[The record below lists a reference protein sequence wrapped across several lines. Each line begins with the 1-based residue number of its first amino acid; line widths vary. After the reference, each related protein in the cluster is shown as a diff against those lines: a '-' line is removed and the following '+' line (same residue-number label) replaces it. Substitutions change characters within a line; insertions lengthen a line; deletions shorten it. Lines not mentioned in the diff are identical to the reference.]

1 MKRRGWTLLE
11 LIISS
16 GLLLL
21 LVSWSTM
28 TLVSFSRTMR
38 GLQAE
43 GDQIAKA
50 AHALEHLQREI
61 LRSQPLAV
69 GSYPLGE
76 QPLTLRGLKG
86 ESKEVRLAQGAVSW
100 DSIVQ
105 GPARQVTLKVW
116 REDVHLKVQIEW
128 EMPAPLASL
137 QSRFD
142 ATVPLP

>member
-1 MKRRGWTLLE
+1 MRLDSAVRRRSAGPRRGLALKKRGWTLLE
-11 LIISS
+11 LVVSS

-28 TLVSFSRTMR
+28 TLLSFSRTMR

-43 GDQIAKA
+43 GDQIARA

-76 QPLTLRGLKG
+76 QPLTLHSLKG
-86 ESKEVRLAQGAVSW
+86 GSKEIRLVQGAVSW
-100 DSIVQ
+100 DSLV
-105 GPARQVTLKVW
+105 
-116 REDVHLKVQIEW
+116 
-128 EMPAPLASL
+128 
-137 QSRFD
+137 
-142 ATVPLP
+142 

>member
-1 MKRRGWTLLE
+1 MLE
-11 LIISS
+11 LIVSS

-21 LVSWSTM
+21 LLSWSTM
-28 TLVSFSRTMR
+28 TLVSFSRTLR

-43 GDQIAKA
+43 GDQLAKA

-61 LRSQPLAV
+61 LRSQPLSV
-69 GSYPLGE
+69 GSYSLGE
-76 QPLTLRGLKG
+76 QPLVLHGLKG
-86 ESKEVRLAQGAVSW
+86 TKKEIRLVQGAVSW

-116 REDVHLKVQIEW
+116 REGVHLKAQIDW
-128 EMPAPLASL
+128 EMPAPLGNL

-142 ATVPLP
+142 ATVAP

>member
-1 MKRRGWTLLE
+1 MRKRGWTLLE
-11 LIISS
+11 LIASS

-21 LVSWSTM
+21 LLSWSTM
-28 TLVSFSRTMR
+28 TLLSFSRTMR

-76 QPLTLRGLKG
+76 QPFVLHGLKG
-86 ESKEVRLAQGAVSW
+86 ESKEIRLVQGAVSW
-100 DSIVQ
+100 DATVQ

-116 REDVHLKVQIEW
+116 REEVHVKVQIDW
-128 EMPAPLASL
+128 EMPAPLGNL

-142 ATVPLP
+142 ATVPP

>member
-1 MKRRGWTLLE
+1 MLE
-11 LIISS
+11 VIVSS

-28 TLVSFSRTMR
+28 TLLSFSRTMR

-50 AHALEHLQREI
+50 SHALEHLQREI

-69 GSYPLGE
+69 GSYSLRE
-76 QPLTLRGLKG
+76 QPFTLLSLNGGRKEIRLT
-86 ESKEVRLAQGAVSW
+86 QGTVSW
-100 DSIVQ
+100 DSVVQ
-105 GPARQVTLKVW
+105 GPAQQVTLKVW
-116 REDVHLKVQIEW
+116 RESLRLKVQIDW
-128 EMPAPLASL
+128 RLPAPLAPL

-142 ATVPLP
+142 ATVAP